1 MKKIGVDVYKI
12 NELSSDIRQKVIDR
26 NRYEYLDCANY
37 DIQDDFSQILEQKG
51 YPTNDI
57 RYSLSYCQGDG
68 VAFYGD
74 IDLEN
79 FIEKRYSELEEN
91 LSKHDLRR
99 IRYIAKQGLTID
111 IRKSSYFHNCD
122 HYNTMIVEVVECV
135 ENYMYEYAKQSDIEE
150 MISSV
155 YELEKFISDDVKL
168 LSREL
173 ESIGYDI
180 IETYTS
186 DDYIVE
192 GFELS
197 EVYFTKEGKY
207 IDINSYEE
215 IV

>member
-99 IRYIAKQGLTID
+99 IKYIAKQGLTID
-111 IRKSSYFHNCD
+111 IRKSSYFHLYD
-122 HYNTMIVEVVECV
+122 HYNTMIVEVVDCV

-197 EVYFTKEGKY
+197 EVYFTKEGRY